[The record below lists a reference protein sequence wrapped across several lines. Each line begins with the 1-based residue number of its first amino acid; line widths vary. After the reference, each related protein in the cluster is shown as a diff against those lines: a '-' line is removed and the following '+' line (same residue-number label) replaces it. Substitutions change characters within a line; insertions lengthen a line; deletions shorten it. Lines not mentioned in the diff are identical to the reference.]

1 MTSQA
6 QMQVTNQRTFR
17 FIKGNRLG
25 TTNLYDYLGYPTK
38 LICPISFLWKP
49 KTNDTIWLWIHPS
62 AINEALTFIK
72 VAIKETEAAH
82 VELNDLRNEI
92 LKFELTG
99 PRSTALLQAILD
111 PVPDETVRGNT
122 VWKDLK
128 QLRSS
133 CSLSPG
139 SVLGLLVQ
147 DPRLK

>member
-1 MTSQA
+1 M
-6 QMQVTNQRTFR
+6 
-17 FIKGNRLG
+17 G
-25 TTNLYDYLGYPTK
+25 TTHLYEYKGYPTK
-38 LICPISFLWKP
+38 LICPMSFLWKP

-62 AINEALTFIK
+62 AINEALAFIK
-72 VAIKETEAAH
+72 VAIKETQATH

-111 PVPDETVRGNT
+111 PVPDTNLRGNA
-122 VWKDLK
+122 VWKDLS